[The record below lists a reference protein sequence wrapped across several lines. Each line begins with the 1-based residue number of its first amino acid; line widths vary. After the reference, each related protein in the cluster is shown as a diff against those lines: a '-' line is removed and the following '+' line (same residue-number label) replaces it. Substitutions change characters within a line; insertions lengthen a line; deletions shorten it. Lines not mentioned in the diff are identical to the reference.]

1 MKNKKQKKTKETS
14 SLSGN
19 KVYLLID
26 SFSLDTFQDFLIA
39 VHMKPHMDLL
49 EISISSLNHV
59 IVRPTKTP
67 KSAVKKF
74 AQIY

>member
-1 MKNKKQKKTKETS
+1 MHES
-14 SLSGN
+14 I
-19 KVYLLID
+19 Y
-26 SFSLDTFQDFLIA
+26 LDTFQDFLIA
-39 VHMKPHMDLL
+39 EHMKPRVYVL
-49 EISISSLNHV
+49 EISISSLNYV